1 MLKQSPDTD
10 MQAFSVDHVGMLE
23 GLDTMK
29 TIFLEVFLFGEGGSR
44 GEKSQNMEG
53 EIEDG

>member
-1 MLKQSPDTD
+1 

-29 TIFLEVFLFGEGGSR
+29 TIFLEVFLFGGGGSR

>member
-29 TIFLEVFLFGEGGSR
+29 TIFLEVFLVFCHA
-44 GEKSQNMEG
+44 ME
-53 EIEDG
+53 IALVPVT

>member
-10 MQAFSVDHVGMLE
+10 MQAFSVEHVGMLE

-29 TIFLEVFLFGEGGSR
+29 TIFLEVFLFGGGSR
-44 GEKSQNMEG
+44 GEKSQNTE
-53 EIEDG
+53 EETEDR